1 MSTVEVRPRFQY
13 NMIKTMD
20 LVIFENSIK
29 YDLWIK
35 VVLVLSLGLLIVLG
49 ILFDVDARDSDIFP
63 GEPAAE
69 SRTGSIV
76 LFAAAVFLMAVYW
89 LILPRTIA
97 VSQEGLI
104 LRFRAFSWNIPFATI
119 RSISP
124 ASGAIVWWA
133 HSWIT
138 SYRSQ
143 IEIIRKNRLKIR
155 VSPSRRDQ
163 FLEYAQKAFAD
174 WKNAHPA

>member
-1 MSTVEVRPRFQY
+1 
-13 NMIKTMD
+13 MIKTMD
-20 LVIFENSIK
+20 PVIFEDGIK
-29 YDLWIK
+29 YDFWIK
-35 VVLVLSLGLLIVLG
+35 VVLVLSLGLLIGLG

-76 LFAAAVFLMAVYW
+76 LLAAAVFLIAVYW

-97 VSQEGLI
+97 VSQECLI
-104 LRFRAFSWNIPFATI
+104 LRFRAFNWKIPFASI
-119 RSISP
+119 RSINP
-124 ASGAIVWWA
+124 ASGVFVWWA

-163 FLEYAQKAFAD
+163 FLEYAHKAFAD
-174 WKNAHPA
+174 WKNAHLA

>member
-1 MSTVEVRPRFQY
+1 
-13 NMIKTMD
+13 MD
-20 LVIFENSIK
+20 LVIFEDSIQ
-29 YDLWIK
+29 YDWWIK
-35 VVLVLSLGLLIVLG
+35 LVLVLSVALLVVLG

-69 SRTGSIV
+69 SQAGSFV
-76 LFAAAVFLMAVYW
+76 LFAAAVFLIAVYW

-104 LRFRAFSWNIPFATI
+104 LRFRAFSWNIPFASI
-119 RSISP
+119 RSINP
-124 ASGAIVWWA
+124 ASGIFVWWA

-143 IEIIRKNRLKIR
+143 IEISRKNRLKIR
-155 VSPSRRDQ
+155 VSPGRRDQ
-163 FLEYAQKAFAD
+163 FLEYAHKALAD
-174 WKNAHPA
+174 WKNTHPA